1 MEFQDFF
8 RRVSQATEIST
19 QKDLAEILG
28 VGPSAIT
35 LAKRRGVPKSWSLK
49 IASIFHLNPAWLE
62 TGQGPVHQ
70 PRQERAFFV
79 PQVSAQACAG
89 AGSFQ
94 VQDNIVD
101 EVPFSQ
107 PWLRSKGSPEN
118 MVTMQIIGD
127 SMSPELEEG
136 DHILVDLSQ
145 NQLQAQALYLVG
157 VEDTLQVK
165 RVQSSRGVVLLL
177 STNHKYPPLTLQG
190 EEIETLRIMGRVLW
204 SSREY

>member
-1 MEFQDFF
+1 M
-8 RRVSQATEIST
+8 
-19 QKDLAEILG
+19 
-28 VGPSAIT
+28 
-35 LAKRRGVPKSWSLK
+35 PKSWSLK

-62 TGQGPVHQ
+62 SGQGPLHQ
-70 PRQERAFFV
+70 PSQERAFFV

-107 PWLRSKGSPEN
+107 PWLRKKGSPES